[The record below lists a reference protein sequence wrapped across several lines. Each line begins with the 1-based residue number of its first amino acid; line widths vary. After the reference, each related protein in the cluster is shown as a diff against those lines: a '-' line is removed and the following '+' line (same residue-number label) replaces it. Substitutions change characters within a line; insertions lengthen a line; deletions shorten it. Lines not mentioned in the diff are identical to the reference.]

1 MHGSEIT
8 SFIVQAVAVIVVI
21 SLLALPYLAFR
32 RAKSSFVFCIKLACA
47 EAVLLA
53 AWLVF
58 ATAIVAP
65 VSISIAMQAL
75 AFGVIAAALVLALW
89 WLFCRR
95 MRSKQS
101 GE

>member
-1 MHGSEIT
+1 
-8 SFIVQAVAVIVVI
+8 
-21 SLLALPYLAFR
+21 
-32 RAKSSFVFCIKLACA
+32 
-47 EAVLLA
+47 